1 MKDKIDIRDNDTIN
15 RIIQIDQD
23 ACTTFDPIFRKFR
36 RCFDGVISDLQI
48 SKELKEKFNDE
59 NRPYNSYNILSP
71 IAKYLTSLERGQRKK
86 VAALPRKPSGL
97 ETASIVSKVVD
108 CKLYNA
114 NHDVH
119 KTRSFLDSSI
129 CGWGWLHGMW
139 SFDKVKSG
147 DWFEQAISPFDIKF
161 DLSSR
166 DMSLE
171 KCKWID
177 YSPEMTLE
185 EIVTQY
191 AYNDSE
197 LLDEIMKEAK
207 QYFMPE
213 SKERKKFISTIF
225 QTLMD
230 TAGSY
235 MGHHHAESDK
245 YNSGT
250 WFNSLNGKFKVIEL
264 HERRTERRMQVFDT
278 KNNSYQDITD
288 EVLGEDGYKEDP
300 DAIKKIME
308 KYPKSPEPQ
317 WSTINQIWITTVIPA
332 LQLKVY
338 DKPYAVQNNNF
349 MFTFFPAYDFHDKM
363 EHIQSPIEE
372 VLDLQSDFNK
382 EMSLRLELLLRA
394 ANRGYLVEGD
404 AIGKDNERA
413 FMSKKIG
420 LYKKV
425 NKISGIQEEQALK
438 VPPELFTD
446 PEMKKGLIE
455 YISGSTREAAH
466 GQSDNKKEGEGLFK
480 LKQDASVG
488 MVQCLFDNLD
498 TANIQF
504 AENFFANAQ
513 KFMTMEDVIRITT
526 DNENPEFVQINQPT
540 FSIDQEGKLVT
551 KILNDITVEKYD
563 FVMSNQP
570 YTRTARENEFLK
582 LVEMFRFAIQVDPE
596 EAKKLF
602 PIVLKAS
609 DSPYRQEILEA
620 LGSIGEAK
628 EKNEQMQQAMK
639 ALQMEFEHLKLD
651 KIKSEITDKLA
662 GAIKKTSEA
671 KDNNIQ
677 NEKTEI
683 MKYIDDLFLK
693 SQQEDQKNQM
703 MGQPTQQQNPQ
714 QNVPA
719 GQPKNVNE
727 LIQAMQQQQAQQ
739 VMRV

>member
-1 MKDKIDIRDNDTIN
+1 MEEKIDWRDQDTVN
-15 RIIQIDQD
+15 RVIQIDVD
-23 ACTTFDPIFRKFR
+23 AENTFQPIFKKFR
-36 RCFDGVISDLQI
+36 RCFDGVVSDLQI
-48 SKELKEKFNDE
+48 SKELKDKFNEE

-97 ETASIVSKVVD
+97 EMALVVSKLID

-119 KTRSFLDSSI
+119 KTRAFLDSTI

-139 SFDKVKSG
+139 SFDSVKSG
-147 DWFEQAISPFDIKF
+147 TWFEQAISPFDIKF

-166 DMSLE
+166 DMSLDR
-171 KCKWID
+171 CKWID

-185 EIVTQY
+185 EIVAQY

-197 LLDEIMKEAK
+197 LLDEIMKEAR

-213 SKERKKFISTIF
+213 SKQRKKFISTIF

-235 MGHHHAESDK
+235 LGHHESNHD
-245 YNSGT
+245 SST

-264 HERRTERRMQVFDT
+264 HERRTERRMQVFDV
-278 KNNSYQDITD
+278 KANKYNDITD
-288 EVLGEDGYKEDP
+288 DILGEDGYKEDNE
-300 DAIKKIME
+300 AVKKIME
-308 KYPKSPEPQ
+308 KYPNSPEPQ
-317 WSTINQIWITTVIPA
+317 WATIQQIWITTVVPA

-349 MFTFFPAYDFHDKM
+349 MFTLIPAYDFHDNM

-404 AIGKDNERA
+404 AIGKDNERD

-425 NKISGIQEEQALK
+425 NKISGIQEEKALQ
-438 VPPELFTD
+438 VPAELFSD

-466 GQSDNKKEGEGLFK
+466 GQSDNRKEGEGLFR

-488 MVQCLFDNLD
+488 LVQCLFDNLD
-498 TANIQF
+498 TGNIQY
-504 AENFFANAQ
+504 AENLFANVQ
-513 KFMTMEDVIRITT
+513 VFMKMEDVIRITT
-526 DNENPEFVQINQPT
+526 DNENPEFIQINQPT
-540 FSIDQEGKLVT
+540 FSIDQEGKLIT
-551 KILNDITVEKYD
+551 KILNDVTIEKYD

-570 YTRTARENEFLK
+570 YTRTARETEFLK
-582 LVEMFRFAIQVDPE
+582 LVEMFRFAIQVDSE
-596 EAKKLF
+596 YAKKLF

-620 LGSIGEAK
+620 LGAIGEGK
-628 EKNEQMQQAMK
+628 DKNEQMQQAMQ
-639 ALQMEFEHLKLD
+639 ALQMQFEHLKLD
-651 KIKSEITDKLA
+651 KAKSEVADRTA
-662 GAIKKTSEA
+662 TAIKKLSEA
-671 KDNNIQ
+671 QGIGLD
-677 NEKTEI
+677 NEKESV
-683 MKYIDDLFLK
+683 MQYIDKLYMA
-693 SQQEDQKNQM
+693 SQQEEAQNQM
-703 MGQPTQQQNPQ
+703 NGQQPAQQQNQIPQ
-714 QNVPA
+714 

-727 LIQAMQQQQAQQ
+727 LVQALQSQQQSQQ
-739 VMRV
+739 MPMRT

>member
-1 MKDKIDIRDNDTIN
+1 MKRGFDIHDQDTIN
-15 RIIQIDQD
+15 RVVQIDQD

-86 VAALPRKPSGL
+86 VTALPRKPSGL

-139 SFDKVKSG
+139 NYDKVKSG

-166 DMSLE
+166 DVSLD

-235 MGHHHAESDK
+235 LGHHHSEHSSD
-245 YNSGT
+245 T
-250 WFNSLNGKFKVIEL
+250 WFNSLNGKFKIIEL

-278 KNNSYQDITD
+278 KNNTYQDVTD
-288 EVLGEDGYKEDP
+288 EILGEDGYKEDP
-300 DAIKKIME
+300 EAIKKTME
-308 KYPKSPEPQ
+308 KYPNSPEPK
-317 WSTINQIWITTVIPA
+317 WATINQIWITTVIPA

-349 MFTFFPAYDFHDKM
+349 MFTFIPAYDFHDKM

-382 EMSLRLELLLRA
+382 EMNLRLELLLRA

-404 AIGKDNERA
+404 AIGKDNERD

-438 VPPELFTD
+438 IPPELFTD
-446 PEMKKGLIE
+446 PEMKKGLVE
-455 YISGSTREAAH
+455 YISGATLAGAH
-466 GQSDNKKEGEGLFK
+466 GQAESKKEGEGLFK
-480 LKQDASVG
+480 LKQDASMG
-488 MVQCLFDNLD
+488 MIQCLFDNLD
-498 TANIQF
+498 IANIQF

-513 KFMTMEDVIRITT
+513 TFMKTEDVIRITT
-526 DNENPEFVQINQPT
+526 DNDNPKFVQINQPT
-540 FSIDQEGKLVT
+540 FSIDATGKLVT

-570 YTRTARENEFLK
+570 YTRTARETEFLK
-582 LVEMFRFAIQVDPE
+582 LVEMFRFSIQVDPE
-596 EAKKLF
+596 DAKKLF

-620 LGSIGEAK
+620 LGVIGENK
-628 EKNEQMQQAMK
+628 DKQEQMQQILK
-639 ALQMEFEHLKLD
+639 TLQMQFEYLKLD
-651 KIKSEITDKLA
+651 KAKAEVADRTA
-662 GAIKKTSEA
+662 TAIKKLSEA
-671 KDNNIQ
+671 QGIGLD
-677 NEKTEI
+677 NEKESV
-683 MKYIDDLFLK
+683 MQYVDKLFLQ
-693 SQQEDQKNQM
+693 SQQEQQQQQM
-703 MGQPTQQQNPQ
+703 MTGQPQQQQTNTQ
-714 QNVPA
+714 VPA

-727 LIQAMQQQQAQQ
+727 LISMMQGQQQNQQ
-739 VMRV
+739 VPTRT

>member
-15 RIIQIDQD
+15 RVIQIDVD
-23 ACTTFDPIFRKFR
+23 AETTFRPIFRKFH
-36 RCFDGVISDLQI
+36 RCFDMLNSGLQV
-48 SKELKEKFNDE
+48 SEEMRKEHEDE

-71 IAKYLTSLERGQRKK
+71 IAKYLTSLERTQRKK
-86 VAALPRKPSGL
+86 VSALPRKPSGL
-97 ETASIVSKVVD
+97 ETASVVSKLVD
-108 CKLYNA
+108 CKLYNG

-119 KTRSFLDSSI
+119 KTRAFLDSSI

-139 SFDKVKSG
+139 NYDKVKSG

-166 DMSLE
+166 DMSLD

-235 MGHHHAESDK
+235 LGHHHSEHSSD
-245 YNSGT
+245 T
-250 WFNSLNGKFKVIEL
+250 WFNSLNGKFKIIEL

-278 KNNSYQDITD
+278 KNNTYQDVTD
-288 EVLGEDGYKEDP
+288 EILGEDGYKEDP
-300 DAIKKIME
+300 EAIKKTME
-308 KYPKSPEPQ
+308 KYPNSPEPK
-317 WSTINQIWITTVIPA
+317 WATINQIWITTVIPA

-349 MFTFFPAYDFHDKM
+349 MFTFIPAYDFHDKM

-382 EMSLRLELLLRA
+382 EMNLRLELLLRA

-404 AIGKDNERA
+404 AIGKDNERD

-438 VPPELFTD
+438 IPPELFTD
-446 PEMKKGLIE
+446 PEMKKGLVE
-455 YISGSTREAAH
+455 YISGATLAGAH
-466 GQSDNKKEGEGLFK
+466 GQAESKKEGEGLFK
-480 LKQDASVG
+480 LKQDASMG
-488 MVQCLFDNLD
+488 MIQCLFDNLD
-498 TANIQF
+498 IANIQF

-513 KFMTMEDVIRITT
+513 TFMKTEDVIRITT
-526 DNENPEFVQINQPT
+526 DNDNPEFVQINQPT
-540 FSIDQEGKLVT
+540 FSIDATGKLVT

-570 YTRTARENEFLK
+570 YTRTARETEFLK
-582 LVEMFRFAIQVDPE
+582 LVEMFRFSIQVDPE
-596 EAKKLF
+596 DAKKLF

-620 LGSIGEAK
+620 LGVIGENK
-628 EKNEQMQQAMK
+628 DKQEQMQQILK
-639 ALQMEFEHLKLD
+639 TLQMQFEYLKLD
-651 KIKSEITDKLA
+651 KAKAEVADRTA
-662 GAIKKTSEA
+662 TAIKKLSEA
-671 KDNNIQ
+671 QGIGLD
-677 NEKTEI
+677 NEKESV
-683 MKYIDDLFLK
+683 MQYVDKLFLQ
-693 SQQEDQKNQM
+693 SQQEQQQQQM
-703 MGQPTQQQNPQ
+703 MTGQPQQQQTNTQ
-714 QNVPA
+714 VPA

-727 LIQAMQQQQAQQ
+727 LISMMQGQQQNQQ
-739 VMRV
+739 VPTRT